1 MRVPSLTS
9 EAVAGQSIWIYALT
23 VLCPLPYDA
32 RARFFLVRL
41 TVGLSRRQTLSPE
54 GLMRRICILTL
65 VMFLAVSAF
74 AQSGEVAPNENLVA
88 EGIPK
93 IPASL
98 AESVGR

>member
-1 MRVPSLTS
+1 
-9 EAVAGQSIWIYALT
+9 
-23 VLCPLPYDA
+23 
-32 RARFFLVRL
+32 
-41 TVGLSRRQTLSPE
+41 
-54 GLMRRICILTL
+54 MRRICILTL